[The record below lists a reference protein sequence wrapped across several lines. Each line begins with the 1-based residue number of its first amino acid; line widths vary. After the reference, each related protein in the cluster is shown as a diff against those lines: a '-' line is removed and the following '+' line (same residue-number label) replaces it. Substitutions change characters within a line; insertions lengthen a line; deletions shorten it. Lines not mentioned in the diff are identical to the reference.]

1 MRYFYILTV
10 LVMIWGY
17 EMWSRLPWVLQ
28 SLVLTNVF
36 LAILLT
42 ARRMFQMGLGERV
55 KKE

>member
-28 SLVLTNVF
+28 ILVLTNVF

-42 ARRMFQMGLGERV
+42 ARKMLQMGLGERV